1 MAAIQPMLATLIQ
14 PTALPR
20 DWIYEPKLDGVRV
33 IVKRNGKAIQLLSR
47 SGRRMDGSYPD
58 VVSALDKALRADML
72 VDGELVAIDPE
83 TGLSSFGRLQS
94 RIHVLRP
101 TPVLIRHIPVELWL
115 FDCLRYKDTDIRDL
129 PWRERRKRLEQAVR
143 VSDTIRLTPVLKGA
157 FQKLYN
163 AACRSGAEGLIG
175 KNASSRYESGRS
187 SEWVK
192 LKCVNEQEFVVLG
205 WTDPKGSREQLG
217 ALLLGYYD
225 NSELRYAGRVGTGF
239 DAGAL
244 RRLKKLL
251 LPLGAERSALS
262 DSSSIKTD
270 DVHWVK
276 PSLVVQVG
284 FSEWTRDGILRHPRY
299 VGIRED
305 KAATEVRREG
315 GMTG

>member
-1 MAAIQPMLATLIQ
+1 MAAIQPMLATLIK

-20 DWIYEPKLDGVRV
+20 GWIYEPKLDGVRV
-33 IVKRNGKAIQLLSR
+33 IVKRNGKAIHLLSR

-83 TGLSSFGRLQS
+83 SGLSSFGRLQS

-101 TPVLIRHIPVELWL
+101 TPILIRHIPVELWL
-115 FDCLRYKDTDIRDL
+115 FDCLRYRDMDIRGL
-129 PWRERRKRLEQAVR
+129 PWRERRKRLEEAVK
-143 VSDTIRLTPVLKGA
+143 VNDTIRITPVLEGT
-157 FQKLYN
+157 FRKLYN

-187 SEWVK
+187 GEWVK
-192 LKCVNEQEFVVLG
+192 LKCVTEQEFVVLG
-205 WTDPKGSREQLG
+205 WTDPKGSRGELG
-217 ALLLGYYD
+217 ALLLGYHD
-225 NSELRYAGRVGTGF
+225 NSGLRYAGRVGTGF
-239 DAGAL
+239 DAEAL
-244 RRLKKLL
+244 HRLKKLL
-251 LPLGAERSALS
+251 LPLSAQRSAL
-262 DSSSIKTD
+262 DDTASIKTD

-299 VGIRED
+299 IGVRED
-305 KAATEVRREG
+305 KAAREVVREG
-315 GMTG
+315 D